1 MREAPS
7 LVLIDLLL
15 GAGARINVFD
25 PEAMKEAKRLL
36 GERVH
41 FALNALGACEGADV
55 LLLVT
60 EWSEFR
66 HIDLDELKKLLKQPV
81 LFDGRNIWDAE
92 RARAQGF
99 VYYGVG
105 IR

>member
-1 MREAPS
+1 V
-7 LVLIDLLL
+7 LVDLLL
-15 GAGARINVFD
+15 GAGAKVSVFD
-25 PEAMKEAKRLL
+25 PEAMKEAKRML
-36 GERVH
+36 GDRVH
-41 FALNALGACEGADV
+41 FAHNALSACEGADA

-66 HIDLDELKKLLKQPV
+66 HVDLDELKKLLKQPV

-92 RARAQGF
+92 RARSQGF